1 MQMRKQ
7 RGAAII
13 VAAIFVLALLLSCDF
28 LLSNSEH
35 DCACCNDCPVC
46 AVLEVAREVSGAKR
60 KTNAAIAILT
70 ASAFACVLSLFVKK
84 GERIAENPVSLYDVL
99 TI

>member
-1 MQMRKQ
+1 MQKRKHL
-7 RGAAII
+7 GMAII

-46 AVLEVAREVSGAKR
+46 AVLEIAREISGAKR
-60 KTNAAIAILT
+60 KTSAVVAVLA

-84 GERIAENPVSLYDVL
+84 GERVAENPVSLCDVL